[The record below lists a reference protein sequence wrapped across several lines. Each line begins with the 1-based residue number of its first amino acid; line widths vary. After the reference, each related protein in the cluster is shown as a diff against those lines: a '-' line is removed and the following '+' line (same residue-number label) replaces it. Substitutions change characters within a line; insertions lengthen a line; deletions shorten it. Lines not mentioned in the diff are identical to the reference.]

1 MTSDWFL
8 HLTSVWLSLPTA
20 RRIEP
25 MEVDFDDWVVYLDY
39 GGNIGEDDK
48 AGGDDD
54 DRVTLLEFNI

>member
-1 MTSDWFL
+1 
-8 HLTSVWLSLPTA
+8 
-20 RRIEP
+20 

-54 DRVTLLEFNI
+54 DE

>member
-1 MTSDWFL
+1 MS
-8 HLTSVWLSLPTA
+8 TA

-25 MEVDFDDWVVYLDY
+25 MEVDFDDWVVFLDY